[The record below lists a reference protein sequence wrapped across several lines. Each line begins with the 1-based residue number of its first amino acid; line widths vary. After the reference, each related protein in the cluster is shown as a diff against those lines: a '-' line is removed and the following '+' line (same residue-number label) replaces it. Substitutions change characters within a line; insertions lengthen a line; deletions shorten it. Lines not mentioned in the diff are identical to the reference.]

1 MSDEQKPPVNSSPE
15 EPAPIQ
21 PAPPPAPA
29 QKGKPDAGQVLMQ
42 ELSPDLS
49 GASRRRRIAQ
59 TIIVPLLAILTGLI
73 LGAIFIV
80 LTSTEFYAALR
91 VSIWDGLKTAV
102 NIVATTY
109 GAWLRGM
116 FGDPANLVKF
126 FETGQIEYL
135 RQFFY
140 PISEGLTTSTPY
152 IFGGLS
158 VALAFRAGM
167 FNIGA
172 EGQIFLG
179 AVFAAYVGYSY
190 PGLPWFLHL
199 PVALLA
205 GALGGFLWGFIP
217 GFLKA
222 RTGAHEVIT
231 TIMLNYT
238 AFRLAE
244 WLLNGPMKRPG
255 SSNPISPFVVDA
267 AKLPRLF
274 ADPLRLHWGFFVALG
289 VAYLVYWFLW
299 KTKWG
304 FDFRA
309 VGSNPN
315 ASRYAGMKVA
325 VVMTLSMAFA
335 GALAGMAGGNEVLGV
350 TYTLTPGFSS
360 GYGFDSIAIALLGGN
375 HPLGVV
381 LAALLFGFMR
391 SGATS
396 MMLAT
401 GIPIDIVQILQ
412 ALILAFVAAPAIIR
426 TIYRL
431 KGAEG
436 AKGVT
441 LAGGWGGK

>member
-1 MSDEQKPPVNSSPE
+1 MSDEENTSVNNSPDQPEPV
-15 EPAPIQ
+15 Q
-21 PAPPPAPA
+21 PAPPSTSG
-29 QKGKPDAGQVLMQ
+29 QDGKKDTTQILIE

-49 GASRRRRIAQ
+49 GASRRRRIVQ
-59 TIIVPLLAILTGLI
+59 TMAVPLLAILSGLI
-73 LGAIFIV
+73 LGAVFIV
-80 LTSTEFYAALR
+80 LTSAEFYTALNQ
-91 VSIWDGLKTAV
+91 SFWLGIKTAV
-102 NIVATTY
+102 SIVGQTY
-109 GAWLRGM
+109 GAWWDGM
-116 FGDPANLVKF
+116 FGNFGDLIAYFQAGDIKDLYK
-126 FETGQIEYL
+126 
-135 RQFFY
+135 FFY

-172 EGQIFLG
+172 EGQIYLG
-179 AVFAAYVGYSY
+179 AAFAAYVGYSLT
-190 PGLPWFLHL
+190 GLPWYIHIPLA
-199 PVALLA
+199 VLA

-238 AFRLAE
+238 AFRLVE
-244 WLLNGPMKRPG
+244 WLLNDPMKRPG
-255 SSNPISPFVVDA
+255 SINPISPFMQES
-267 AKLPRLF
+267 AKMPRLF
-274 ADPLRLHWGFFVALG
+274 PEPLRLHWGFFVALG
-289 VAYLVYWFLW
+289 MAYLVYWFLW

-304 FDFRA
+304 FDFLA
-309 VGSNPN
+309 VGSNPR

-325 VVMTLSMAFA
+325 LVMTLSMAFA

-350 TYTLTPGFSS
+350 NYTLAPAFSS
-360 GYGFDSIAIALLGGN
+360 GYGFDSIAIALLGNN

-401 GIPIDIVQILQ
+401 GIPIDIVSILQ
-412 ALILAFVAAPAIIR
+412 ALILAFVAAPGIIR
-426 TIYRL
+426 TVYRL
-431 KGAEG
+431 KGIK
-436 AKGVT
+436 AKGLT

>member
-1 MSDEQKPPVNSSPE
+1 MSDEQNTPVKNSPDQPE
-15 EPAPIQ
+15 PVQ
-21 PAPPPAPA
+21 PAPPPASG
-29 QKGKPDAGQVLMQ
+29 QGGKKDTTQILME

-49 GASRRRRIAQ
+49 GASRRRRIFQAM
-59 TIIVPLLAILTGLI
+59 IIPLLAILSGLI
-73 LGAIFIV
+73 LGAVFIV
-80 LTSTEFYAALR
+80 LTSAEFYAAL
-91 VSIWDGLKTAV
+91 SESLWLGIKTGFS
-102 NIVATTY
+102 IVAQTY
-109 GAWLRGM
+109 GAWWNGM
-116 FGDPANLVKF
+116 FGNFGDLLAYFQTGDIKDLYKF
-126 FETGQIEYL
+126 W
-135 RQFFY
+135 Y
-140 PISEGLTTSTPY
+140 PISEGLTASTPY

-172 EGQIFLG
+172 EGQIFVG
-179 AVFAAYVGYSY
+179 AVFAAYVGYSFT
-190 PGLPWFLHL
+190 GLPWYLHIPL
-199 PVALLA
+199 AVLA

-231 TIMLNYT
+231 TIMLNYS
-238 AFRLAE
+238 AFRLVE

-255 SSNPISPFVVDA
+255 SVNPISPFMQET

-274 ADPLRLHWGFFVALG
+274 PDPLRLHWGFFVALG
-289 VAYLVYWFLW
+289 MAALVYWFLW

-309 VGSNPN
+309 VGSNPH
-315 ASRYAGMKVA
+315 AARYAGMKVA

-350 TYTLTPGFSS
+350 NYTLAPAFSS
-360 GYGFDSIAIALLGGN
+360 GYGFDSIAIALLGN
-375 HPLGVV
+375 THPLGVV

-401 GIPIDIVQILQ
+401 GIPIDIVSILQ
-412 ALILAFVAAPAIIR
+412 ALILAFVAAPGIIR

-431 KGAEG
+431 KSVE

>member
-1 MSDEQKPPVNSSPE
+1 MSDEQDSPVNNSPDQAD
-15 EPAPIQ
+15 PVQ
-21 PAPPPAPA
+21 PAPPPAP
-29 QKGKPDAGQVLMQ
+29 KEDTTHILVQ
-42 ELSPDLS
+42 ELAPDLS
-49 GASRRRRIAQ
+49 GASRRRRITQ
-59 TIIVPLLAILTGLI
+59 TLLIPLLAILSGLI
-73 LGAIFIV
+73 LGAVFIV
-80 LTSTEFYAALR
+80 FTSAEFYAAL
-91 VSIWDGLKTAV
+91 SQSLWLGIKTGFS
-102 NIVATTY
+102 IVAQTY
-109 GAWLRGM
+109 GAWWKGAFGN
-116 FGDPANLVKF
+116 FGDLLAYF
-126 FETGQIEYL
+126 QTGDIKDLYK
-135 RQFFY
+135 FFY

-172 EGQIFLG
+172 EGQIYLG
-179 AVFAAYVGYSY
+179 AAFAAYVGYSIT
-190 PGLPWFLHL
+190 GLPWFIHIPL
-199 PVALLA
+199 AFMA

-238 AFRLAE
+238 AFRLVE
-244 WLLNGPMKRPG
+244 WLLNDPMKRPG
-255 SSNPISPFVVDA
+255 SINPISPFIEES

-274 ADPLRLHWGFFVALG
+274 AEPLRLHLGFFVALG
-289 VAYLVYWFLW
+289 MAYVVYWFLW

-325 VVMTLSMAFA
+325 LVMTLSMAFA

-350 TYTLTPGFSS
+350 NFNLAPAFSS

-401 GIPIDIVQILQ
+401 GIPIDIVSILQ
-412 ALILAFVAAPAIIR
+412 ALILAFVAAPGIIR

-431 KGAEG
+431 KGVE
-436 AKGVT
+436 AKGLT

>member
-1 MSDEQKPPVNSSPE
+1 MSDEQNSPVNSSPE
-15 EPAPIQ
+15 G
-21 PAPPPAPA
+21 PAPA
-29 QKGKPDAGQVLMQ
+29 QPSPPSAPPQKDKKEAGKVLMQ
-42 ELSPDLS
+42 EITPDLS
-49 GASRRRRIAQ
+49 AASRRRRIFQ
-59 TIIVPLLAILTGLI
+59 TLVIPLLAILTGLI
-73 LGAIFIV
+73 LGAFFIV
-80 LTSTEFYAALR
+80 LTSTEFYAALK
-91 VSIWDGLKTAV
+91 VSFWQGIKTAV
-102 NIVATTY
+102 EIVATTY
-109 GAWLRGM
+109 GAWLKGM
-116 FGDPANLVKF
+116 FGDPSNLVLF
-126 FETGQIEYL
+126 FETGDISYL

-179 AVFAAYVGYSY
+179 AIFAAYVGYSVT
-190 PGLPWFLHL
+190 GLPWFIHL
-199 PVALLA
+199 PLAFLA

-231 TIMLNYT
+231 TIMLNYS
-238 AFRLAE
+238 ASRLAE

-255 SSNPISPFVVDA
+255 STNPISPFMEDA
-267 AKLPRLF
+267 ARLPRLF

-289 VAYLVYWFLW
+289 MAYLVYWFLW

-325 VVMTLSMAFA
+325 VVMTLSMGFA

-350 TYTLTPGFSS
+350 SYTLTPGFSS
-360 GYGFDSIAIALLGGN
+360 GYGFDSIAIALLGGT
-375 HPLGVV
+375 HPFGVV

-401 GIPIDIVQILQ
+401 GIPIDIVSILQ

-436 AKGVT
+436 VKGAT
-441 LAGGWGGK
+441 LVGGWGGK

>member
-1 MSDEQKPPVNSSPE
+1 MSDEQNSPVENSPDQAD
-15 EPAPIQ
+15 PVQ
-21 PAPPPAPA
+21 PTPPPAPKKDTT
-29 QKGKPDAGQVLMQ
+29 QILVQ
-42 ELSPDLS
+42 ELAPDLS
-49 GASRRRRIAQ
+49 GASRRRRITQ
-59 TIIVPLLAILTGLI
+59 TLLIPFLAIVTGLI
-73 LGAIFIV
+73 LGAVFIV
-80 LTSTEFYAALR
+80 FTSAEFYAALSQSLWLGIKTGF
-91 VSIWDGLKTAV
+91 SIV
-102 NIVATTY
+102 VETY
-109 GAWLRGM
+109 GAWWKGM
-116 FGDPANLVKF
+116 FGNFGDLIAYF
-126 FETGQIEYL
+126 QTGDIKDLYK
-135 RQFFY
+135 FFY
-140 PISEGLTTSTPY
+140 PISEGLTASTPY

-172 EGQIFLG
+172 EGQIFVG
-179 AVFAAYVGYSY
+179 AVFAAYVGYSFS
-190 PGLPWFLHL
+190 GLPWFIHIPLA
-199 PVALLA
+199 VLA

-231 TIMLNYT
+231 TIMLNYS
-238 AFRLAE
+238 AFRLVE

-255 SSNPISPFVVDA
+255 SVNPISPFMQES

-274 ADPLRLHWGFFVALG
+274 PEPLRLHWGFFVALG
-289 VAYLVYWFLW
+289 MAALVYWFLW

-309 VGSNPN
+309 VGSNPH
-315 ASRYAGMKVA
+315 AARYAGMKVA
-325 VVMTLSMAFA
+325 VVMTLSMGFA

-350 TYTLTPGFSS
+350 NFTLAPAFSS

-401 GIPIDIVQILQ
+401 GIPIDIVSILQ
-412 ALILAFVAAPAIIR
+412 ALILAFVAAPGIIR

-431 KGAEG
+431 KGIEV
-436 AKGVT
+436 KGLT

>member
-1 MSDEQKPPVNSSPE
+1 MSDEQNNSVNNSPDQPEPGQPSPTPPSGQAAKKDTTQILVE
-15 EPAPIQ
+15 ELA
-21 PAPPPAPA
+21 
-29 QKGKPDAGQVLMQ
+29 
-42 ELSPDLS
+42 PDLS
-49 GASRRRRIAQ
+49 GASRRQRIVQ
-59 TIIVPLLAILTGLI
+59 TMAVPLLAILSGLI
-73 LGAIFIV
+73 LGGVFIM
-80 LTSTEFYAALR
+80 LTSAEFYTALSQSLWLGIKTGLGIVGQTYAAW
-91 VSIWDGLKTAV
+91 WD
-102 NIVATTY
+102 
-109 GAWLRGM
+109 GM
-116 FGDPANLVKF
+116 FGNVADLSAYFQSGDIKDL
-126 FETGQIEYL
+126 Y
-135 RQFFY
+135 QFFY
-140 PISEGLTTSTPY
+140 PISDGLTTSTPY

-172 EGQIFLG
+172 EGQIYLG
-179 AVFAAYVGYSY
+179 AAFAAFVGYSIT
-190 PGLPWFLHL
+190 GLPWFIHIPLA
-199 PVALLA
+199 VLA

-238 AFRLAE
+238 AFRLVE
-244 WLLNGPMKRPG
+244 WLLNAPMKRPG
-255 SSNPISPFVVDA
+255 SINPISPFMQEF

-274 ADPLRLHWGFFVALG
+274 PEPLRLHWGFFIALG

-309 VGSNPN
+309 VGSNPR
-315 ASRYAGMKVA
+315 ASRYAGMKVTL
-325 VVMTLSMAFA
+325 VMTLSMAFA

-350 TYTLTPGFSS
+350 NYTLAPAFSS
-360 GYGFDSIAIALLGGN
+360 GYGFDSIAIALLGNN

-381 LAALLFGFMR
+381 LSALLFGFMR

-401 GIPIDIVQILQ
+401 GIPIDIVSILQ
-412 ALILAFVAAPAIIR
+412 ALILAFVAAPGIIR

-431 KGAEG
+431 KGIE
-436 AKGVT
+436 AKGLT

>member
-1 MSDEQKPPVNSSPE
+1 MSDEQNSPVKKLPE
-15 EPAPIQ
+15 EPAPIE
-21 PAPPPAPA
+21 PATPP
-29 QKGKPDAGQVLMQ
+29 QKEKVDAGQILMQ
-42 ELSPDLS
+42 ELTPDRS
-49 GASRRRRIAQ
+49 TAPRRKRAFQ
-59 TIIVPLLAILTGLI
+59 TIAIPLLAILTGLI
-73 LGAIFIV
+73 LGAFFIV
-80 LTSTEFYAALR
+80 LTSTEFYAALKI
-91 VSIWDGLKTAV
+91 SFGEGLKAAWDL
-102 NIVATTY
+102 VATTY
-109 GAWLRGM
+109 GAWLKGM
-116 FGDPANLVKF
+116 FGDPSNLVKY
-126 FETGQIEYL
+126 FETGDIASL

-179 AVFAAYVGYSY
+179 ATLAAYFGYVFT
-190 PGLPWFLHL
+190 GLPWFIHIPLA
-199 PVALLA
+199 VLA
-205 GALGGFLWGFIP
+205 GALGGFIWGFIP
-217 GFLKA
+217 GILKA
-222 RTGAHEVIT
+222 KTGAHEVIT
-231 TIMLNYT
+231 TIMLNYS
-238 AFRLAE
+238 AARFCE
-244 WLLNGPMKRPG
+244 WLLYGPMKRPG
-255 SSNPISPFVVDA
+255 STNPISPFIEES

-274 ADPLRLHWGFFVALG
+274 ENPLRLHWGFFVALG

-325 VVMTLSMAFA
+325 VVMALSMGFA

-350 TYTLTPGFSS
+350 SYTLTPGFSS

-381 LAALLFGFMR
+381 FAALLFGFMR

-431 KGAEG
+431 KGADG
-436 AKGVT
+436 TKGVT

>member
-1 MSDEQKPPVNSSPE
+1 MNDEQTSNNKPPE
-15 EPAPIQ
+15 Q
-21 PAPPPAPA
+21 PAPDQPTSSSSPAP
-29 QKGKPDAGQVLMQ
+29 QNKKTTEQVLME
-42 ELSPDLS
+42 ELNPEFS
-49 GASRRRRIAQ
+49 GPTRRRRILQ
-59 TIIVPLLAILTGLI
+59 TIGIPLLAILTGLI
-73 LGAIFIV
+73 LGAFFIV
-80 LTSTEFYAALR
+80 LTSPEFYAALR
-91 VSIWDGLKTAV
+91 VSLWDGVKMAV

-109 GAWLRGM
+109 GAWLKGM
-116 FGDPANLVKF
+116 FGDPENLVQYF
-126 FETGQIEYL
+126 QTGNSVYL

-140 PISEGLTTSTPY
+140 PISEGLTISTPY

-179 AVFAAYVGYSY
+179 AVFATYVGYSFT
-190 PGLPWFLHL
+190 GLPWFLHIPL
-199 PVALLA
+199 AFLA

-238 AFRLAE
+238 AARFAE
-244 WLLNGPMKRPG
+244 YLLYGFMKRPG
-255 SSNPISPFVVDA
+255 STNPISPFIADS

-274 ADPLRLHWGFFVALG
+274 AEPLRLHWGFFVALG

-309 VGSNPN
+309 VGSNPR

-350 TYTLTPGFSS
+350 SYTLTPGFSS

-375 HPLGVV
+375 HPFGVV

-401 GIPIDIVQILQ
+401 GIPIDIVSILQ

-436 AKGVT
+436 LKGIT
-441 LAGGWGGK
+441 LVGGWGGK

>member
-1 MSDEQKPPVNSSPE
+1 MSDEQKPSNNP
-15 EPAPIQ
+15 PAEQ
-21 PAPPPAPA
+21 PAPVQPPAES
-29 QKGKPDAGQVLMQ
+29 KPEAVQVLVQ
-42 ELSPDLS
+42 ELAPDLS
-49 GASRRRRIAQ
+49 GASRRRRAFQ
-59 TIIVPLLAILTGLI
+59 TFGIPLLAILTGLI

-80 LTSTEFYAALR
+80 LTSTDFYAALR
-91 VSIWDGLKTAV
+91 VSFGQGIKTAFS
-102 NIVATTY
+102 IIGTTY
-109 GAWLRGM
+109 GAWLKGA
-116 FGDPANLVKF
+116 FGDFSNLTAY
-126 FETGQIEYL
+126 FETGDIASL

-140 PISEGLTTSTPY
+140 PITEGLVTSTPY

-158 VALAFRAGM
+158 VALAFRAGL

-179 AVFAAYVGYSY
+179 AIFAAYIGYAVTGV
-190 PGLPWFLHL
+190 PAILHL
-199 PVALLA
+199 PLALLA
-205 GALGGFLWGFIP
+205 GALGGFIWGFIP

-238 AFRLAE
+238 AYRLSE
-244 WLLNGPMKRPG
+244 WLLNGPMKREG
-255 SSNPISPFVVDA
+255 STNPISPFMLDSA
-267 AKLPRLF
+267 RLPRLF
-274 ADPLRLHWGFFVALG
+274 EDPLRMHWGFFVALG
-289 VAYLVYWFLW
+289 VAFLVYWFLW

-309 VGSNPN
+309 VGSNPS

-325 VVMTLSMAFA
+325 TVVALSMGFA
-335 GALAGMAGGNEVLGV
+335 GALSGMAGGNEVLGV

-360 GYGFDSIAIALLGGN
+360 GYGFDSIAIALLGSS

-401 GIPIDIVQILQ
+401 GIPIDIVSILQ
-412 ALILAFVAAPAIIR
+412 ALILGLVAAPGVIR
-426 TIYRL
+426 TLYRL
-431 KGAEG
+431 KAAEG
-436 AKGVT
+436 LKGVT
-441 LAGGWGGK
+441 LGGK

>member
-1 MSDEQKPPVNSSPE
+1 MSEEQKSPVNSSPE
-15 EPAPIQ
+15 QSNPVQPVPPSAPVE
-21 PAPPPAPA
+21 
-29 QKGKPDAGQVLMQ
+29 KSGKDAGQILMQ
-42 ELSPDLS
+42 ELSPDFS
-49 GASRRRRIAQ
+49 TGPRRRQIIQ
-59 TIIVPLLAILTGLI
+59 TIAIPLLAILTGLI
-73 LGAIFIV
+73 LGAFFIV
-80 LTSTEFYAALR
+80 FTSAEFYAALR
-91 VSIWDGLKTAV
+91 VSLWDGIKTAV
-102 NIVATTY
+102 DIIVTTY
-109 GAWLRGM
+109 GAWLKGM
-116 FGDPANLVKF
+116 FGDPSNLVKF
-126 FETGQIEYL
+126 FETGEIVYL

-140 PISEGLTTSTPY
+140 PISDGLVAATPY

-179 AVFAAYVGYSY
+179 ATFATFVGYALT
-190 PGLPWFLHL
+190 GVPWFIHIPL
-199 PVALLA
+199 AFLA

-222 RTGAHEVIT
+222 KTGAHEVIT

-238 AFRLAE
+238 AFRFCE
-244 WLLNGPMKRPG
+244 WLLYGPMKRPG
-255 SSNPISPFVVDA
+255 STNPISPFIEDS
-267 AKLPRLF
+267 AKLARLF
-274 ADPLRLHWGFFVALG
+274 PDPLRLHWGFFLALG

-309 VGSNPN
+309 VGSNPH
-315 ASRYAGMKVA
+315 AARYAGMKVA

-335 GALAGMAGGNEVLGV
+335 GALAGMAGGTEVLGV
-350 TYTLTPGFSS
+350 TFTLTPGFSA
-360 GYGFDSIAIALLGGN
+360 GYGFDSIAIALLGGT

-401 GIPIDIVQILQ
+401 GIPIDIVSILQ

-436 AKGVT
+436 VKGVT

>member
-1 MSDEQKPPVNSSPE
+1 MSDENVINNPPENPSP
-15 EPAPIQ
+15 Q
-21 PAPPPAPA
+21 PAPE
-29 QKGKPDAGQVLMQ
+29 KPKTGNKKDAGKILME
-42 ELSPDLS
+42 ELVPDRS
-49 GASRRRRIAQ
+49 KQSRRKRIFD
-59 TIIVPLLAILTGLI
+59 TILIPLLAILTGLI
-73 LGAIFIV
+73 IGAIFIV
-80 LTSTEFYAALR
+80 LTSEEFYAALKE
-91 VSIWDGLKTAV
+91 SIWLGLKTAV
-102 NIVATTY
+102 SIVATTY
-109 GAWLRGM
+109 GAWFKGA
-116 FGDPANLVKF
+116 FGDPADLRAYFQSGNPVDLLKF
-126 FETGQIEYL
+126 I
-135 RQFFY
+135 Y
-140 PISEGLTTSTPY
+140 PFTEGLVAATPY

-179 AVFAAYVGYSY
+179 AIFSAYIGYSITGV
-190 PGLPWFLHL
+190 PAFLHIPL
-199 PVALLA
+199 AFLA

-231 TIMLNYT
+231 TIMLNYI
-238 AFRLAE
+238 AFRLSD

-255 SSNPISPFVVDA
+255 TANPVSPTIMDS
-267 AKLPRLF
+267 AKLPHFF
-274 ADPLRLHWGFFVALG
+274 ADPIRIHLGFIIALA

-315 ASRYAGMKVA
+315 AARYAGMKVT

-335 GALAGMAGGNEVLGV
+335 GALSGMAGANEVLGV
-350 TYTLTPGFSS
+350 NHNLASAFSS
-360 GYGFDSIAIALLGGN
+360 GYGFDSIAIALLGN
-375 HPLGVV
+375 THPFGVV

-401 GIPIDIVQILQ
+401 GIPIDIVSILQ
-412 ALILAFVAAPAIIR
+412 ALILAFVAAPGIIR

-431 KGAEG
+431 KKPEGAEQ
-436 AKGVT
+436 AT
-441 LAGGWGGK
+441 LAGTWGGK

>member
-1 MSDEQKPPVNSSPE
+1 MSDEQNSPVNSSPE
-15 EPAPIQ
+15 QSEPVQ
-21 PAPPPAPA
+21 SVPPAAPA
-29 QKGKPDAGQVLMQ
+29 EKSEKDTGQILMQ
-42 ELSPDLS
+42 ELTPDLAT
-49 GASRRRRIAQ
+49 GSRRRRIIQ
-59 TIIVPLLAILTGLI
+59 TIAIPLLAILTGLI
-73 LGAIFIV
+73 LGAFFIV
-80 LTSTEFYAALR
+80 LTSAEFYAALR
-91 VSIWDGLKTAV
+91 VSLWDGIKTAV
-102 NIVATTY
+102 NIIVTTY
-109 GAWLRGM
+109 GAWLKGM
-116 FGDPANLVKF
+116 FGDPSSLVKF
-126 FETGQIEYL
+126 FETGDIVYL

-140 PISEGLTTSTPY
+140 PISEGLVASTPY

-179 AVFAAYVGYSY
+179 ATFATYVGYAVT
-190 PGLPWFLHL
+190 GVPWFIHIPL
-199 PVALLA
+199 AFLA

-238 AFRLAE
+238 AFRFCE
-244 WLLNGPMKRPG
+244 WLLYGPMKRPG
-255 SSNPISPFVVDA
+255 STNPISPFIEDS
-267 AKLPRLF
+267 AKLARLF
-274 ADPLRLHWGFFVALG
+274 ADPLRLNWGFFAALG

-309 VGSNPN
+309 VGSNQH
-315 ASRYAGMKVA
+315 AARYAGMKVA
-325 VVMTLSMAFA
+325 LVMTLSMAFA
-335 GALAGMAGGNEVLGV
+335 GALAGMAGGTQVLGV
-350 TYTLTPGFSS
+350 TFTLTPGYSA

-381 LAALLFGFMR
+381 FAALLFGFMR

-401 GIPIDIVQILQ
+401 GIPIDIVSILQ

-436 AKGVT
+436 VKGVT